1 MKVVRNVLIWPI
13 IFGST
18 SSKTII
24 YQGGMN
30 PGRGLE
36 LAIEMMS
43 YLDDFK
49 LKIIGKDELKALKD

>member
-1 MKVVRNVLIWPI
+1 
-13 IFGST
+13 
-18 SSKTII
+18 
-24 YQGGMN
+24 MN

-49 LKIIGKDELKALKD
+49 LKIIGDGDELKALKVLAQQKGVEHKVEFLGRFPLMI